1 MEVGREVSVALL
13 PLLPLLLFPEDGVA
27 IRMRRCETTLLLLL
41 LAAAKGGV
49 LTGFGPQ
56 AKPFKGVYK
65 GIAHWERVISKPF
78 LASEAGMA
86 ALLEAAIIV
95 GPVLLLPLK
104 LPPPTMTAATMLG
117 SRVMLGEIGLGL
129 SEVGSPAEV

>member
-1 MEVGREVSVALL
+1 
-13 PLLPLLLFPEDGVA
+13 
-27 IRMRRCETTLLLLL
+27 MRRCETRLLLLLLL

-65 GIAHWERVISKPF
+65 GIAHWERVTSKPF
-78 LASEAGMA
+78 EASEAGMA

-95 GPVLLLPLK
+95 GPVLLLLPLK
-104 LPPPTMTAATMLG
+104 LPPPTITAATMLG
-117 SRVMLGEIGLGL
+117 SRVMLGEVGLGL